1 MSRTVKLTMDGTLAL
16 YDQLSSASLSGLAA
30 REKITVSLMIRR
42 LSPCHKAYA
51 TARDEALDKLAPEQ
65 WDEALPVLNDEAAD
79 PERKAWANT
88 LLDEYNRNIST
99 YIEEAMR
106 DVEIPSCTP
115 LPGEIVEKL
124 IDANPA
130 WGTEQILRLLDDDP
144 EAPEKAPEK
153 APDDKPS
160 DKPDDKPDAAPET

>member
-1 MSRTVKLTMDGTLAL
+1 MSKTVKLTMDGTLAL

-30 REKITVSLMIRR
+30 REKITVALMIRR

-79 PERKAWANT
+79 PGRKAWANT

-106 DVEIPSCTP
+106 DVEIPSYTP
-115 LPGEIVEKL
+115 LPGETVEKL
-124 IDANPA
+124 VEANPA

-144 EAPEKAPEK
+144 EAPEKAP
-153 APDDKPS
+153 DDKPS
-160 DKPDDKPDAAPET
+160 DKPDDKPDAAQKD

>member
-30 REKITVSLMIRR
+30 KEKITVSLMIRR

-65 WDEALPVLNDEAAD
+65 WDEALPVLNDKAAA
-79 PERKAWANT
+79 PERKAWADT

-106 DVEIPSCTP
+106 DVEIPSYTP
-115 LPGEIVEKL
+115 LPAATVEKL
-124 IDANPA
+124 IEANPA

-153 APDDKPS
+153 APG
-160 DKPDDKPDAAPET
+160 DKPDDKPDAAQKD

>member
-30 REKITVSLMIRR
+30 KEKITVSLMIRR

-65 WDEALPVLNDEAAD
+65 WDEALPVLNDKAAA

-106 DVEIPSCTP
+106 DVEIPSYTP
-115 LPGEIVEKL
+115 LPGETVEKL

-144 EAPEKAPEK
+144 DAPAEAPEK

-160 DKPDDKPDAAPET
+160 DKPDAAQKD

>member
-1 MSRTVKLTMDGTLAL
+1 MKTTKLTMDGTLAL

-30 REKITVSLMIRR
+30 KEKITVSLMIRR
-42 LSPCHKAYA
+42 LSPCHTAYT
-51 TARDEALDKLAPEQ
+51 TARDEALDRLAPEQ
-65 WDEALPVLNDEAAD
+65 WDEALPILNDESAD
-79 PERKAWANT
+79 PERRAWAEK

-99 YIEEAMR
+99 YIGEAMR
-106 DVEIPSCTP
+106 DVEIPSYTP
-115 LPGEIVEKL
+115 LPGATVEKL

-144 EAPEKAPEK
+144 DAPAE

-160 DKPDDKPDAAPET
+160 DKPDAAQTT